1 MFQIASE
8 ISDQALKRKLS
19 SIFAKILAK
28 NPDATPEILNG
39 LKAQGLEDKHSE
51 VVEVP
56 ASPSI
61 MKDPTSPLGFI
72 ELIWTKLREENIVQ
86 AT

>member
-39 LKAQGLEDKHSE
+39 LKAQGLED
-51 VVEVP
+51 
-56 ASPSI
+56 
-61 MKDPTSPLGFI
+61 
-72 ELIWTKLREENIVQ
+72 
-86 AT
+86 